1 MGMGNKT
8 DEKVL
13 RGLVERY
20 LEFAN
25 DPVMDKRR
33 KLWSDHHS
41 FKKTR
46 PPIFVMVG
54 MFNAFCKEIF
64 GGKNLLC
71 GDEFFRGHEALLRMR
86 IFTAEIGDDQIMEPW
101 WTQHA
106 AVDWYGGNKWGL
118 KQDFDQTGKIGD
130 AMHMRASLTDWAQ
143 MKDLQIPHHQID
155 EEATKKAVQ
164 KIGDAIGDLIEINV
178 DRGPICQ
185 GCSGDISTDLAQLRG
200 MEEMMMDM
208 YEYPEELHRLLAF
221 LRDGILTNHREAEE
235 AGDWSLTSQVTQTE
249 LYCDELEWPKANSGP
264 RKRKDLWACC
274 MAQELT
280 LVSPAFHDEFMLQYQ
295 LPIMK
300 EFGLIS
306 YGCCEN
312 LTNKIDI
319 LRQIPNLR
327 LISVTPTADPKRC
340 AEQIGTDYIISYR
353 PNPTNMVCGDFNED
367 KIRRLLRK
375 DLTDMRGTHMQINLK
390 DIETADGDLSRLSRW
405 TKMAREVIDE
415 VWE

>member
-1 MGMGNKT
+1 MSNFS
-8 DEKVL
+8 DINIL
-13 RGLVERY
+13 RDLVKRY
-20 LEFAN
+20 LEYAG
-25 DPVMDKRR
+25 DPSMDDRR
-33 KLWSDHHS
+33 KLWSAHHS

-46 PPIFVMVG
+46 PPVFVLIG
-54 MFNAFCKEIF
+54 MFNAFCQEQF

-71 GDEFFRGHEALLRMR
+71 EDEFFRWHEALLRMR

-106 AVDWYGGNKWGL
+106 AVENYGGSKWGL
-118 KQDFDQTGKIGD
+118 AQDFDRTGKIGD
-130 AMHMRASLTDWAQ
+130 AMHMKASLDDWDK
-143 MKDLQIPHHQID
+143 MKNMTIPHHRID
-155 EEATKKAVQ
+155 EEKTALWVK

-178 DRGPICQ
+178 ERGPICQ

-200 MEEMMMDM
+200 MQEMMMDM
-208 YEYPEELHRLLAF
+208 YEYPDELHRLLAF
-221 LRDGILTNHREAEE
+221 MRDGMLQNHREAEQ
-235 AGDWSLTSQVTQTE
+235 AGDFSLTSQVTQTE
-249 LYCDELEWPKANSGP
+249 LYCEELEWPKANSGP

-295 LPIMK
+295 IPIMK

-312 LTNKIDI
+312 LTEKIDI

-327 LISVTPTADPKRC
+327 IIACTPTANPKRF
-340 AEQIGTDYIISYR
+340 AEQVGTDYIISYR
-353 PNPTNMVCGDFNED
+353 PNPTNMVCGEFNEE

-375 DLTDMRGTHMQINLK
+375 DLLDMRGTHMQINLK
-390 DIETADGDLSRLSRW
+390 DIETVDGDLTRLKRW
-405 TKMAREVIDE
+405 TRIAREAIEDA
-415 VWE
+415 WE

>member
-1 MGMGNKT
+1 MT
-8 DEKVL
+8 DQAIL
-13 RGLVERY
+13 RDLVKRY

-25 DPVMDKRR
+25 DPVMDERR
-33 KLWSDHHS
+33 RLWSGHHS
-41 FKKTR
+41 FRKTR

-64 GGKNLLC
+64 GRANLKC
-71 GDEFFRGHEALLRMR
+71 EDEFFRWHEAVLRMR

-106 AVDWYGGNKWGL
+106 AVENYGGGKWGL
-118 KQDFDQTGKIGD
+118 AQEFDQTGQIGD
-130 AMHMRASLTDWAQ
+130 AMHMKASLTDWAQ
-143 MKDLQIPHHQID
+143 MEDLKIPHHRID
-155 EEATKKAVQ
+155 EQRTAEWVQ

-178 DRGPICQ
+178 ERGPICQ
-185 GCSGDISTDLAQLRG
+185 GTAMDIATDLTQLRG

-208 YEYPEELHRLLAF
+208 YEYPDELHRVLAF
-221 LRDGILTNHREAEE
+221 LRDGILLNHREAEE

-264 RKRKDLWACC
+264 RRRKQLWACC

-280 LVSPAFHDEFMLQYQ
+280 GVSPAFHDEFMLQYQ
-295 LPIMK
+295 IPIMQ

-306 YGCCEN
+306 YGCCED
-312 LTNKIDI
+312 LTGKIDI

-327 LISVTPTADPKRC
+327 IIACTPSADPKRI
-340 AEQIGTDYIISYR
+340 AGQVGTDYIISYR
-353 PNPTNMVCGDFNED
+353 PSPTNMVCGEFNQD
-367 KIRRLLRK
+367 KIRRLLRE
-375 DLTDMRGTHMQINLK
+375 DLCNMRGTHMQINLK
-390 DIETADGDLSRLSRW
+390 DIETVDGDLSRLKRW
-405 TKMAREVIDE
+405 TQLARETIDE